1 MNLVKGLAFAAAVVA
16 GAWTGVG
23 CSGSEVAS
31 AKETGGNVITGK
43 VENAAGAKVELRDL
57 RGTAFVTVAE
67 ATVGP
72 DGTFTLQP
80 ESGLPYD
87 YHQLIFNERFPLV
100 VIMDSTM
107 AVHIEAKLP
116 EMGYVTGAKFSEDGP
131 SAHLA
136 MYYEKA
142 LPLQDSLR
150 MTINKAK
157 ALGDPEGE
165 YARAIG
171 TLQLQA
177 NAWCNDFVQMH
188 PTSDA
193 ILGVLEHLNATTEA
207 ALFEKILLTTESS
220 LGSTAYHNAL
230 RSQFEAIK
238 ASASPSAGNAGGAP
252 GAGGAVGASGNAA
265 PDIVMRS
272 PSGELLK
279 LSDLRGKV
287 VLIDFWA
294 SWCGPC
300 RRENPTVVRAY
311 EKYKAKGF
319 EVFSVSLDSDKAR
332 WTNAIAQDGLVWPNH
347 VSDLAGW
354 RNAAAGAYGVTSIP
368 ATFLLDRDGKVVG
381 TNLRGPALEA
391 RLAELLR

>member
-238 ASASPSAGNAGGAP
+238 ASASPSAGNTGSAP

-319 EVFSVSLDSDKAR
+319 EVFSVSLDSDKTR
-332 WTNAIAQDGLVWPNH
+332 WMNAIAQDGLVWPNH
-347 VSDLAGW
+347 VSDLGGW

>member
-238 ASASPSAGNAGGAP
+238 ASASPSAGHAGGAP

>member
-230 RSQFEAIK
+230 RSQFEAIN
-238 ASASPSAGNAGGAP
+238 ANAVPSAGNAGGAP

-279 LSDLRGKV
+279 LRDLRGKV

>member
-319 EVFSVSLDSDKAR
+319 EVFSVSLDSDKTR
-332 WTNAIAQDGLVWPNH
+332 WMNAIAQDGLVWPNH
-347 VSDLAGW
+347 VSDLGGW

>member
-347 VSDLAGW
+347 VSDLGGW

>member
-1 MNLVKGLAFAAAVVA
+1 
-16 GAWTGVG
+16 
-23 CSGSEVAS
+23 
-31 AKETGGNVITGK
+31 
-43 VENAAGAKVELRDL
+43 
-57 RGTAFVTVAE
+57 
-67 ATVGP
+67 
-72 DGTFTLQP
+72 
-80 ESGLPYD
+80 
-87 YHQLIFNERFPLV
+87 
-100 VIMDSTM
+100 
-107 AVHIEAKLP
+107 
-116 EMGYVTGAKFSEDGP
+116 
-131 SAHLA
+131 
-136 MYYEKA
+136 
-142 LPLQDSLR
+142 
-150 MTINKAK
+150 
-157 ALGDPEGE
+157 
-165 YARAIG
+165 
-171 TLQLQA
+171 
-177 NAWCNDFVQMH
+177 MH

-319 EVFSVSLDSDKAR
+319 EVFSVSLDSDKTR
-332 WTNAIAQDGLVWPNH
+332 WMNAIAQDGLVWPNH